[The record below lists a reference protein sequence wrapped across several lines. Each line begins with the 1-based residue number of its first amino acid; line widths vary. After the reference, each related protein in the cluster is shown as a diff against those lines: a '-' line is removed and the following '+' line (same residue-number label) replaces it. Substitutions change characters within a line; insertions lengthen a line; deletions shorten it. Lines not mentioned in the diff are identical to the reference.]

1 MRLTDTERK
10 KLSAALTS
18 AFGTLRYFDELVIAL
33 NKNPDDFAPRDGVS
47 VRIKA
52 LIEAYEA
59 RGDILVLM
67 EMPMQVQGWEQNMAL
82 KAVLDQVRQTYQER
96 QGSSWMVIPRPFDAF
111 MLDQGRPF
119 IDRLPFRQYCEE
131 LIPEKGRRFLVV
143 NGQPGSGKTHSH
155 YLIEAAAPHYGY
167 RFCFIELEQEI
178 PSKYYP
184 DIMARRI
191 DRDLALPDTEPL
203 IEQHNV
209 PDRWA
214 QELCDWL
221 VEKIK
226 IIQDEGKFC
235 WIVLDGF
242 SDSDLPDETKQLV
255 KHLIDAVDK
264 RLTQTR
270 LILLDFKLDLL
281 PRTLRPFVRN
291 EDIRAVDQPE
301 LEAFFRQL
309 FQHVGV
315 PFEDH
320 HLTDAASKIL
330 QDLPAASEERM
341 LEIMTRVMETTEQ
354 LLAKE

>member
-10 KLSAALTS
+10 RLSAALAS
-18 AFGTLRYFDELVIAL
+18 AFSTLAFFELLVRSL
-33 NKNPDDFAPRDGVS
+33 SKNPDDFAPRDGVP
-47 VRIKA
+47 VRISA
-52 LIEAYEA
+52 LIEEYEA

-67 EMPMQVQGWEQNMAL
+67 EMPMQVQGWEQNLAL
-82 KAVLDQVRQTYQER
+82 KAVLDQVRQTYLER
-96 QGSSWMVIPRPFDAF
+96 RGSSWMAIPKPFDAF

-119 IDRLPFRQYCEE
+119 IDRKPFRQYCEE

-143 NGQPGSGKTHSH
+143 NGQPGTGKTHSH

-178 PSKYYP
+178 PSRYHP
-184 DIMARRI
+184 DVMARRI
-191 DRDLALPDTEPL
+191 DRDLALPETEPL

-235 WIVLDGF
+235 WIILDGF
-242 SDSDLPDETKQLV
+242 RNPDLPDETKQLV

-270 LILLDFKLDLL
+270 LILLDFDPASL
-281 PRTLRPFVRN
+281 PRTVRPFVRT
-291 EDIRAVDQPE
+291 EDIRAVEQPE

-315 PFEDH
+315 PFEEQ
-320 HLTDAASKIL
+320 HLTDVASQIL

-341 LEIMTRVMETTEQ
+341 LEIMMRVMEATEQ